1 MLPFYV
7 PAENRAEPFTGEM
20 EKAALYCF
28 AETERE
34 KGGGLILKKAEEKT
48 VFLAKFYYPF
58 WLAPW
63 QQLNLIF
70 DGLKQLAYTATYKA
84 IPDAKEFLE
93 NARRSTR
100 SLETYTAF
108 LSDNINLFQKLGGEK
123 AISIEGLI
131 SDSAILNE
139 LNNYLSEAKKVDAT
153 PSENVA
159 LSPLIDEITVLSS
172 VEELEKLRTD
182 FEADAH
188 TLQEGIKLLSKATR
202 GFTKEIRGKIRA
214 VREEFEEAI
223 RKEEETVAE
232 KINRINEDYDDQ
244 RVRLI
249 KGFEKQR
256 LPLQKE
262 KVKLEKMRE
271 QTLRKIEEYN
281 LEARA
286 CAAKNDK
293 VGERKWKEKAY
304 ETRKELS
311 EIERRLEEIEEKNK
325 EIEEN
330 ESAETF
336 KLRTEWEAKIK
347 EARKSLLEL
356 ESSRDAKIQIYRQ
369 EMERL
374 ESLTANIVQQI
385 DNVIKLRE
393 ADLANLT
400 KLGIQQG
407 HKSLSLVYVP
417 FYMACYEAEA
427 KKRYVVFP
435 PSIANSIGF
444 AVKLKGALGKA
455 KIKQLLTPRFKAL
468 TSLLE
473 KLPALME
480 KDAALAREIHEFGE
494 KANMLGESPKRKPLE
509 EGLKKLKDEGWLSEM
524 EFEAFNQKLTVP

>member
-1 MLPFYV
+1 MLPFSV
-7 PAENRAEPFTGEM
+7 PAENRTEPFTEEM
-20 EKAALYCF
+20 EKATLYCF

-48 VFLAKFYYPF
+48 VFLTKFYYPF

-63 QQLNLIF
+63 QRLNLIF

-100 SLETYTAF
+100 SLETYMAF
-108 LSDNINLFQKLGGEK
+108 LSDNINLFQTLGEEK

-139 LNNYLSEAKKVDAT
+139 FNNYLSEVKKVEAT

-159 LSPLIDEITVLSS
+159 LSPLIDEMTVLSS
-172 VEELEKLRTD
+172 VEELEKLRAN

-202 GFTKEIRGKIRA
+202 GFTREIRGKIRA

-232 KINRINEDYDDQ
+232 KINRINEDYDEQ

-262 KVKLEKMRE
+262 KVKLEKMKE

-293 VGERKWKEKAY
+293 VGKRKWKEKAN
-304 ETRKELS
+304 ETKKELS

-347 EARKSLLEL
+347 EVRKSLLEL

-374 ESLTANIVQQI
+374 ENLTANIVQQI
-385 DNVIKLRE
+385 NNVIKLRE
-393 ADLANLT
+393 ADLASLT

-468 TSLLE
+468 TLFLE

-480 KDAALAREIHEFGE
+480 KNAALAQEIQEFGG
-494 KANMLGESPKRKPLE
+494 KTNMLSERSKRKTLE
-509 EGLKKLKDEGWLSEM
+509 EGLKKLKDEGWLSEK
-524 EFEAFNQKLTVP
+524 ELEAFSQRLTVP